1 MLIRISQQD
10 GTPVYQ
16 QVISQIQ
23 LLIATGQ
30 LEPGDKLPTV
40 RALAAELVINPNT
53 VARSYRELETLGL
66 VTSRQGSGV
75 FVNKAESPL
84 SRKQRNAR
92 LNEGFDQ
99 LLSLA
104 SQLDFD
110 LDTVPELLRQRVARF
125 RKGKKS

>member
-30 LEPGDKLPTV
+30 MEPGQKLPTV
-40 RALAAELVINPNT
+40 RALAADLVINPNT
-53 VARSYRELETLGL
+53 VARAYRELENLGL

-84 SRKQRNAR
+84 SRRERNAR
-92 LNEGFDQ
+92 LNDGFDQ

-110 LDTVPELLRQRVARF
+110 LDSVPELLRRRLAKF
-125 RKGKKS
+125 RKGEK